1 MPTLT
6 LFGPADTMGE
16 SDVLEYLGYEIL
28 TRKVRV
34 VEFVIAI
41 LAVLIGL
48 VLGAI
53 GAVVGN
59 KIASNKRYAAAKSE
73 AEQVIDDASEQ
84 RRAIVIEA
92 KEDAIKVR
100 SEAESELRDRRSE
113 LQRTETRVSTR
124 EENVERRATNLDRR
138 ERTLGTKEK
147 EAEEIEESLEEL
159 RQQGLKQLEEVAN
172 LPISEAQDL
181 IMRKAEEDIKHDL
194 AVQYR
199 DIEEQAKAEANDK
212 ARSILALAIHRL
224 AADVVSDVTITS
236 VPLPND
242 DMKGRLIGREGRNI
256 RAIEK
261 YTGVDLIIDDTPE
274 AVTLSCFDPIRR
286 EVARLAVSTLV
297 ADGRI
302 HPARIEEMVAKAEK
316 EVEDSV
322 WKSGETA
329 VFDVGVRGL
338 NPDIV
343 RLLGRLKY
351 RYSYG
356 ENVLQHS
363 IEVAHLAGMIAS
375 EIGANVKIAKAGGL
389 LHDLGK
395 ALTHEVEGP
404 HAEIGAD
411 IAQRHS
417 VAKAVVTCIGE
428 HHNDFMSSTEAF
440 VVAAA
445 DAISAARPG
454 SRKDTVENYI
464 KRLEA
469 LEEVGRAFDG
479 VEKCFA
485 IQAGRE
491 VRIMVQPQAVDD
503 ATASKMA
510 RDVVKKIEE
519 TLVYP
524 GQIKVTV
531 IRESRSV
538 EYAR

>member
-1 MPTLT
+1 
-6 LFGPADTMGE
+6 
-16 SDVLEYLGYEIL
+16 VEIA
-28 TRKVRV
+28 
-34 VEFVIAI
+34 IAAI

-48 VLGAI
+48 VIGAI
-53 GAVVGN
+53 GAFLVRRIN
-59 KIASNKRYAAAKSE
+59 DNRRYAAAKSE
-73 AEQVIDDASEQ
+73 AEKVLEDANEQKRAVI
-84 RRAIVIEA
+84 IEA
-92 KEDAIKVR
+92 KEEAIRVR
-100 SEAESELRDRRSE
+100 SEADSELRERRSE
-113 LQRTETRVSTR
+113 LQRTETRVSNR
-124 EENVERRATNLDRR
+124 EENVERRANNLERR
-138 ERTLGTKEK
+138 EKILTVKEK
-147 EAEEIEESLEEL
+147 EAEKLEQSLEEL
-159 RQQGLKQLEEVAN
+159 RQSELQQLEEIAN
-172 LPISEAQDL
+172 LPIDEAKEIL
-181 IMRKAEEDIKHDL
+181 MRRAEEDIKHEL

-199 DIEEQAKAEANDK
+199 NVEEQAKEEANDK

-224 AADVVSDVTITS
+224 AADVVSDVTLTS

-286 EVARLAVSTLV
+286 EVARLAITTLV

-316 EVEDSV
+316 EVADSI
-322 WKSGETA
+322 WKSGEAA

-338 NPDIV
+338 NADII

-363 IEVAHLAGMIAS
+363 IEVAHLSGMIAS

-411 IAQRHS
+411 IATRHN
-417 VAKAVVTCIGE
+417 VGKAICACIAE

-440 VVAAA
+440 IVAAA

-464 KRLEA
+464 KRLQA
-469 LEEVGRAFDG
+469 LEDVGRAFEG

-491 VRIMVQPQAVDD
+491 VRIMVQPTEVDD
-503 ATASKMA
+503 ATASKIA
-510 RDVVKKIEE
+510 RDVVKKIED

-531 IRESRSV
+531 IRESRSI